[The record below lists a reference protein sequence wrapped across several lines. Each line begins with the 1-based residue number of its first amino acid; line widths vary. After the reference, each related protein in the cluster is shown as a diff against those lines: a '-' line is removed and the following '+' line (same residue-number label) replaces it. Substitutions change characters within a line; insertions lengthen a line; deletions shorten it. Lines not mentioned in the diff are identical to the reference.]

1 MNETSARGSIP
12 ARSSTV
18 TPSLAAIRHDL
29 RTPLNAII
37 GYGEML
43 LEDLEEGAGES
54 CLEELRDVVGSGQAL
69 QQLTVELL
77 SPSNEENADLEELGA
92 RFHAAATPT
101 LNRILAATAALLK
114 SDDPTLKNAAEELA
128 KIEVAAQKFEALEH
142 NFALLSSPEETPTQP
157 IEDANESTASPGKD
171 AAKSEAPSHILV
183 VDDVLENRDLLERR
197 LVRQGHT
204 VVAAQSGKEALQ
216 LVGEQSFDLIL
227 LDIMMPEMDGLEVLE
242 RLKSASTL
250 RHIPVVVISAL
261 DDMDSVARS
270 IEMGAEDYLSKP
282 FNPVLLKARVNAC
295 LEKKRMR
302 DREVELYEQL
312 RENFNKLQEVEEL
325 RDGLVHMVVHDL
337 RTPLTSVITGIDTL
351 KIAGELNDLQN
362 ECLRIA
368 LSGGHSLLTM
378 INDLLD
384 VSKMESNALEL
395 DLETLP
401 APEVVEAA
409 MERMRPLANKK
420 YQELITHLDPALPPL
435 WADRD
440 KLGRTLINLLGNA
453 VKFTPEGGKVILSAR
468 LGAMD
473 GDSALQKDDTKSVVF
488 SIHDTG
494 PGIPSDALDTVFDK
508 FRQVRS
514 GQAAHTLS
522 TGLGLTFCKL
532 AVEAHG
538 GRIWVESELGAGS
551 AFSFSLPLP

>member
-1 MNETSARGSIP
+1 
-12 ARSSTV
+12 
-18 TPSLAAIRHDL
+18 
-29 RTPLNAII
+29 
-37 GYGEML
+37 
-43 LEDLEEGAGES
+43 
-54 CLEELRDVVGSGQAL
+54 
-69 QQLTVELL
+69 
-77 SPSNEENADLEELGA
+77 
-92 RFHAAATPT
+92 
-101 LNRILAATAALLK
+101 
-114 SDDPTLKNAAEELA
+114 
-128 KIEVAAQKFEALEH
+128 
-142 NFALLSSPEETPTQP
+142 
-157 IEDANESTASPGKD
+157 
-171 AAKSEAPSHILV
+171 
-183 VDDVLENRDLLERR
+183 
-197 LVRQGHT
+197 VRQGHT

-261 DDMDSVARS
+261 DDMDSVARC